1 MPSDP
6 DDGYEPA
13 LDSTTTAEASSES
26 EPLVKRTAASPSA
39 AAEVTAKIGAV
50 PDDTDVELGPRAPRV
65 RSDKSRAMFRDLVA
79 KVQAGEADIAGELEP
94 MTHEKPP
101 VAAAPA
107 AAAAPASA
115 TPPDAPPPLV
125 AAAAAA
131 PLPIAAAPPPPPPPP
146 LPPVVDTSAHDARE
160 QALTARE
167 AALTAREKQL
177 PSRSD
182 LIDKPGVTLGAYLR
196 DVFGATDDGEYKDVL
211 TDIVT
216 ELSETALGVKL
227 PSEVKT
233 AMESRKAL
241 RSLKAYKADM
251 TRQQET
257 LAEQRAAAE
266 KQAVTDREAAETAS
280 RERQAT
286 AQVAQ
291 LLADPATKASLPF
304 LHDQELVGEM
314 SPAEVVIAVVKEQL
328 KQGQKADWQSAAR
341 YANDHYKAQ
350 AEAIAKKSARL
361 QTLLAP
367 ATPTPAVA
375 PAKAATS
382 PGGVPGPAPTTPTT
396 PALVE
401 WDPSDLPMDRQQR
414 RAQSLAKLVAD
425 RKAAAQPA

>member
-1 MPSDP
+1 MPSD
-6 DDGYEPA
+6 DNEYEPA
-13 LDSTTTAEASSES
+13 LDSTTTAETSTES
-26 EPLVKRTAASPSA
+26 EPLVKRPAAAASPSA
-39 AAEVTAKIGAV
+39 SAETTAKIGAA
-50 PDDTDVELGPRAPRV
+50 PDDTELELGPRAPRV
-65 RSDKSRAMFRDLVA
+65 RSDKNRAMFRDLVKA
-79 KVQAGEADIAGELEP
+79 VQAGDVGLAGDLEP

-101 VAAAPA
+101 AAAAPA
-107 AAAAPASA
+107 AAVAPLSA
-115 TPPDAPPPLV
+115 TPPEPPL
-125 AAAAAA
+125 AAAPAAA
-131 PLPIAAAPPPPPPPP
+131 PLPLPIAAPAPPPPPPPP
-146 LPPVVDTSAHDARE
+146 IDTSAHDARE
-160 QALTARE
+160 KQLVARE
-167 AALTAREKQL
+167 AALAAREKQL
-177 PSRSD
+177 PTRSD
-182 LIDKPGVTLGAYLR
+182 LIDKPGATLAAYLR
-196 DVFGATDDGEYKDVL
+196 DVYGATDDGDYKDVL

-227 PSEVKT
+227 PAEVKT

-266 KQAVTDREAAETAS
+266 KQAVADREAADVAA

-286 AQVAQ
+286 AHVAQ
-291 LLADPATKASLPF
+291 LLADPATKAALPF

-328 KQGQKADWQSAAR
+328 KQGQKADWQAAAR
-341 YANDHYKAQ
+341 HANDHYKAQ
-350 AEAIAKKSARL
+350 AEADAKRGARL

-367 ATPTPAVA
+367 ATPAPAAA

-414 RAQSLAKLVAD
+414 RAQSLAKLVAA
-425 RKAAAQPA
+425 RKAAVQPA